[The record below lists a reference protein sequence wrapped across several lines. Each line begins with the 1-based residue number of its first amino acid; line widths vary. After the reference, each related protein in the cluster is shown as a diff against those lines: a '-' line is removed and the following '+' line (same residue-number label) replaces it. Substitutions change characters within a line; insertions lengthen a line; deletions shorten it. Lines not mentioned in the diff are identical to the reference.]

1 MELENILIEIVNDSQ
16 DVTFNIQKGIENLRE
31 LFSKVALLE
40 QKDRCNL
47 ILLRQ
52 FVKLLN
58 ILLIE
63 RNEHRVHFVV
73 EFIIKFL
80 VQFNQNENE
89 EFIQYEL
96 INYLIN
102 VNSLNIKQIHKI
114 NASITIFLK
123 EFKSKFR
130 YSASENLSNILQNV
144 KFNGSRR
151 KA

>member
-1 MELENILIEIVNDSQ
+1 MELEKILVEIINDSQ
-16 DVTFNIQKGIENLRE
+16 DVTFDIQKGIENLRE

-40 QKDRCNL
+40 QKDKCNL
-47 ILLRQ
+47 ILLRR

-58 ILLIE
+58 ILLVE

-73 EFIIKFL
+73 EFLMKFL

-102 VNSLNIKQIHKI
+102 VNSIKIKI
-114 NASITIFLK
+114 SIR
-123 EFKSKFR
+123 EMS
-130 YSASENLSNILQNV
+130 
-144 KFNGSRR
+144 
-151 KA
+151 